1 MPSRSLASFP
11 GLSHICT
18 RHASEPKA
26 LSLPLRHEIKAPSLS
41 VAKPVKTNGPPLSFS
56 TVSRSV
62 PNVIPA
68 YRQRLCGPC
77 TRTQLGFCFGSF
89 TFQNIGILREQHGPF
104 IVFALSSA
112 SLDLRCHNIFG
123 TEAVHQIVFT

>member
-77 TRTQLGFCFGSF
+77 TRTHLGFCFGSS
-89 TFQNIGILREQHGPF
+89 TFQNISILASESFGNNTVPHCIRPQLRLPR
-104 IVFALSSA
+104 FALSHHF
-112 SLDLRCHNIFG
+112 RHR
-123 TEAVHQIVFT
+123 